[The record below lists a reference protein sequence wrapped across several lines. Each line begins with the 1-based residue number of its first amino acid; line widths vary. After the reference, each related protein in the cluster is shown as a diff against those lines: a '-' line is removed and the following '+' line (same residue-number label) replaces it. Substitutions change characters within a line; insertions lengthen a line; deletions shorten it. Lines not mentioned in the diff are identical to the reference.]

1 MDKCDLPPELRE
13 DDVFYALL
21 ICPSVRDYIR
31 DNCGLYH
38 PPGDYAALR
47 RENLRRTAVAR
58 RTSP

>member
-1 MDKCDLPPELRE
+1 MDKHDLPPELQE
-13 DDVFYALL
+13 DDIACALL

-47 RENLRRTAVAR
+47 RENLRRTAAAAKV
-58 RTSP
+58 